1 MEKQTSSFISW
12 EKLRDIDLVG
22 FLASIGYEPAKIRGA
37 GYWYLSPL
45 RIEKTPSFKV
55 NTRLNRWHDFGLGR
69 GGSIVDFCLE
79 FYQSGLAE
87 IVQLLSGNLR
97 LLRSPSFSQ
106 GTPSD
111 QPALSVTGVHELSSL
126 SLLTYL
132 TSRGIPVELAS
143 PVLKEVRYELNGKS
157 YYGLGFKNDL
167 GGYEIRSRYFKGSSS
182 PKAVTTFV
190 NRQDSLAV
198 FEGFFDWLSYQALR
212 GSMNWPETD
221 CLVLNS
227 LSFVQGALD
236 RMLAYQT
243 VRLFLDNDPAGQ
255 KATNLLIGQSP
266 VFKDCSPYYKGF
278 QDLNEFLTR
287 KQPRLKVARKFKF

>member
-12 EKLRDIDLVG
+12 EKLRDIDLVR

-45 RIEKTPSFKV
+45 RNEKTPSFKV
-55 NTRLNRWHDFGLGR
+55 NIRLNRWYDFALGK
-69 GGSIVDFCLE
+69 GGSIIDFCLE
-79 FYQSGLAE
+79 YYQTGLAE
-87 IVQLLSGNLR
+87 IVQLLSRNLS
-97 LLRSPSFSQ
+97 LPRSPSFSQ
-106 GTPSD
+106 GAPSD
-111 QPALSVTGVHELSSL
+111 QLALSVTGVHELSSP
-126 SLLTYL
+126 SLLSYL
-132 TSRGIPVELAS
+132 KTRGIPEELAY
-143 PVLKEVRYELNGKS
+143 PALKEVRYELNGKS

-227 LSFVQGALD
+227 LSFVQRALG
-236 RMLAYQT
+236 RMLGYQT
-243 VRLFLDNDPAGQ
+243 VHLFLDNDPAGQ
-255 KATNLLIGQSP
+255 KTTDFLIGESP
-266 VFKDCSPYYKGF
+266 VFKDCCPYYKGF
-278 QDLNEFLTR
+278 SDLNEFLVGTG
-287 KQPRLKVARKFKF
+287 LKYKAALKT